1 MPTVWIPPLMQKLT
15 QGQQQI
21 EVKGTTV
28 REIIVELE
36 ESYPGVWARLVDE
49 EEDKIK
55 TVIAVAVDG
64 EIKREGLRKKVGES
78 SELHFLPAM
87 SGGAV
92 RTECDSDPIA
102 TSGGAM

>member
-1 MPTVWIPPLMQKLT
+1 MQKLT

-21 EVKGTTV
+21 AVTGTTV
-28 REIIVELE
+28 REIITELE
-36 ESYPGVWARLVDE
+36 ESYPGMWARLVDE

-64 EIKREGLRKKVGES
+64 EITREGLRKKVGES

-87 SGGAV
+87 SGG
-92 RTECDSDPIA
+92 S
-102 TSGGAM
+102 M